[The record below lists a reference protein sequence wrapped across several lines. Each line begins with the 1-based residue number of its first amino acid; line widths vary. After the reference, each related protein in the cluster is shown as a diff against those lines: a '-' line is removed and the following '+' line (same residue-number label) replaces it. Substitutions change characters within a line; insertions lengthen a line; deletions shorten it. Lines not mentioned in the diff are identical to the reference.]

1 MPLQKTA
8 LGTAIGEDIA
18 LHSTLCRREAG
29 AFQSAIRSGQE
40 VLVACTQ
47 ERRLFTELAA
57 QTEGAT
63 SPLRFV
69 NIRETAAWSADAGRA
84 TPKIAALI
92 AAARLPD
99 PEPVPT
105 VSFKSSGRLLILGA
119 LDAAERAAAL
129 FGEGFDV
136 TLFATGPGNAGGM
149 QERRYPVLAGRI
161 LSLQGWLG
169 AFELSWQADNPI
181 SLDLCTRCNACVQA
195 CPEGAIGLDY
205 QIDMAQC
212 EAHRDCVKACTVA
225 GAIDFQ
231 RPAQMQSEPFDL
243 VLDLRGPAASP
254 TFNQHAAPQGYL
266 RWDGNDLAA
275 LLALRELVGEFEK
288 PRFVDYE
295 QKLCAHSRNGKL
307 GCRAC
312 IDICSAEAIGSD
324 PKRQRV
330 DLNPHLCV
338 GCGACST
345 VCPTGAMAY
354 RTPGLAEQGLRLRT
368 VLARYV
374 AAGGRDPV
382 LLLHSQ
388 TRGQALV
395 QELGR
400 AAQLGIA
407 QGLPAQCIPLPLWH
421 SASTGL
427 ELWLSAL
434 CYGAARV
441 VIVATDEEAPQ
452 YLDALQEQI
461 DVVEALCTGLGYP
474 GGAVHLLRCK
484 THGDLDQGL
493 QTLGSSPRPAMA
505 SPARFAATAQKRSTL
520 EFALEHL
527 MVQAPGVAAGR
538 TAIELPA
545 PGSPLGAIVVDQA
558 RCTLCL
564 SCVSA
569 CPAGA
574 LLDNP
579 QSPQLRFIEKN
590 CVQCGLCER
599 TCPEDA
605 IALQPRLSL
614 LAERSQA
621 RVLNESAPYVCIRCH
636 APFGTLMAIEAMLG
650 KLAGHAM
657 FQGDA
662 LQRLK
667 MCSDCR
673 VIDLYSSS
681 NESRVT
687 DL

>member
-1 MPLQKTA
+1 MPLQKND
-8 LGTAIGEDIA
+8 LGTAIGEDIT
-18 LHSTLCRREAG
+18 LHSTLCRRETG

-47 ERRLFTELAA
+47 ERRLFSELAA
-57 QTEGAT
+57 QTEGAI

-69 NIRETAAWSADAGRA
+69 NIRETAGWSADAVRA

-99 PEPVPT
+99 FEPVAT
-105 VSFKSSGRLLILGA
+105 VAFQSSGRLLILGA

-129 FGEGFDV
+129 FGDGFDI

-161 LSLQGWLG
+161 ESLQGWLG
-169 AFELSWQADNPI
+169 AFQLAWQSDNAI

-212 EAHRDCVKACTVA
+212 KAHRACVKACAVA

-231 RPAQMQSEPFDL
+231 RPSHLHGEQFDL
-243 VLDLRGPAASP
+243 VLDLRGAAASP
-254 TFNQHAAPQGYL
+254 TFNQHAPPQGYL

-275 LLALRELVGEFEK
+275 LLALRDLVGEFEK
-288 PRFVDYE
+288 PRFVDYD
-295 QKLCAHSRNGKL
+295 QKLCAHSRNGTV

-312 IDICSAEAIGSD
+312 IDICSAEAISSD
-324 PKRQRV
+324 TKRQRV
-330 DLNPHLCV
+330 ELNPHLCV

-345 VCPTGAMAY
+345 VCPTGAMAF

-368 VLARYV
+368 VLARYG

-382 LLLHSQ
+382 LVLHSQ
-388 TRGQALV
+388 VRGQALV
-395 QELGR
+395 DELGR
-400 AAQLGIA
+400 AAQVGIA
-407 QGLPAQCIPLPLWH
+407 QGLPARCIPMPLWH

-434 CYGAARV
+434 CFGAAQI
-441 VIVATDEEAPQ
+441 VIVVTAEDAPQ
-452 YLDALQEQI
+452 YLDALQQQI
-461 DVVEALCTGLGYP
+461 DVVEALCVGLGYP
-474 GGAVHLLRCK
+474 AGAMQLLRCK
-484 THGDLDQGL
+484 THTDLDVAL
-493 QTLGSSPRPAMA
+493 QALERSPRAAMEV
-505 SPARFAATAQKRSTL
+505 PARFATTPEKRSTL
-520 EFALEHL
+520 ELALDHL
-527 MVQAPGVAAGR
+527 LTQAPGMPTGR

-545 PGSPLGAIVVDQA
+545 LGAPLGDIVVNRE

-579 QSPQLRFIEKN
+579 QLPQLRFIEKN

-605 IALQPRLSL
+605 ITLHPRLSL

-681 NESRVT
+681 NESKVT